1 MSDEATR
8 PGQVSATPEG
18 GPIAEGVPGQEPGLG
33 QVQSTPEAAP
43 LSESDELQPPTWQ
56 EHMRGPILGTDGLPL
71 GQEQAPAAASSAAE
85 PAAAREED
93 TEASAASTAAP
104 QSDEELRKWPPY
116 TGKPVSEVRWDAARR
131 YAAPIVAQAEK
142 LTIKAI
148 DLSGRGL
155 SRLARYLE
163 DRRQEREQ
171 TDEATRSRS
180 QTAVAE
186 TSSWRGCF
194 APHTA
199 VGVIQAAKTRP
210 SSATRR
216 PHFGRSPGLTAV

>member
-1 MSDEATR
+1 MSDESIR

-18 GPIAEGVPGQEPGLG
+18 GPIDEGVPGQEPGLG

-43 LSESDELQPPTWQ
+43 LSEGDELTPPTWK

-71 GQEQAPAAASSAAE
+71 GQEQRQEPASPAAE

-93 TEASAASTAAP
+93 PETSSATTSAP
-104 QSDEELRKWPPY
+104 QGDEELRKWPPY
-116 TGKPVSEVRWDAARR
+116 TGKPVSEVRWDALR
-131 YAAPIVAQAEK
+131 YAAPVVAQAEK

-163 DRRQEREQ
+163 DRRQERDADQEQ
-171 TDEATRSRS
+171 
-180 QTAVAE
+180 
-186 TSSWRGCF
+186 
-194 APHTA
+194 
-199 VGVIQAAKTRP
+199 
-210 SSATRR
+210 
-216 PHFGRSPGLTAV
+216 GRDGGR

>member
-8 PGQVSATPEG
+8 PGQVSSTPEG
-18 GPIAEGVPGQEPGLG
+18 GPLAEGVPGQESGLG

-43 LSESDELQPPTWQ
+43 LSESEELTPPTWQ

-71 GQEQAPAAASSAAE
+71 EQEQGEAAAPSASE

-93 TEASAASTAAP
+93 ATSETSTASP
-104 QSDEELRKWPPY
+104 QDGDELRKWPPY
-116 TGKPVSEVRWDAARR
+116 SGKPVSEVRWDALR
-131 YAAPIVAQAEK
+131 YAAPVVAQAEK

-163 DRRQEREQ
+163 TRRQQRDAGQGQGSEGDR
-171 TDEATRSRS
+171 
-180 QTAVAE
+180 
-186 TSSWRGCF
+186 
-194 APHTA
+194 
-199 VGVIQAAKTRP
+199 
-210 SSATRR
+210 
-216 PHFGRSPGLTAV
+216 

>member
-1 MSDEATR
+1 MSDESNR

-43 LSESDELQPPTWQ
+43 LSEGDELTPPTWQ
-56 EHMRGPILGTDGLPL
+56 EHMRGPILGADGLPL
-71 GQEQAPAAASSAAE
+71 GQEQGQAPASSGTG

-93 TEASAASTAAP
+93 AETGGATFAAP
-104 QSDEELRKWPPY
+104 QGDDELRKWPPY
-116 TGKPVSEVRWDAARR
+116 SGKPVSEVRWDALR
-131 YAAPIVAQAEK
+131 YAAPVVAQAEK

-163 DRRQEREQ
+163 DRRRERDADQEKGS
-171 TDEATRSRS
+171 DS
-180 QTAVAE
+180 
-186 TSSWRGCF
+186 
-194 APHTA
+194 
-199 VGVIQAAKTRP
+199 
-210 SSATRR
+210 
-216 PHFGRSPGLTAV
+216 GR

>member
-18 GPIAEGVPGQEPGLG
+18 GPIDEGVPAQEAGSG

-43 LSESDELQPPTWQ
+43 LSESEELKPPTWQ
-56 EHMRGPILGTDGLPL
+56 EHMRGPILGTDGQPM
-71 GQEQAPAAASSAAE
+71 GQEQGQAAAPTAPE

-93 TEASAASTAAP
+93 AESSGTSTAAP
-104 QSDEELRKWPPY
+104 QDAGELRKWPPY
-116 TGKPVSEVRWDAARR
+116 AGKPVSDVRWDAALR
-131 YAAPIVAQAEK
+131 YAAPVVAQAEK

-163 DRRQEREQ
+163 TRRQ
-171 TDEATRSRS
+171 
-180 QTAVAE
+180 
-186 TSSWRGCF
+186 
-194 APHTA
+194 
-199 VGVIQAAKTRP
+199 
-210 SSATRR
+210 
-216 PHFGRSPGLTAV
+216 GRDAGQDQGSEGNR